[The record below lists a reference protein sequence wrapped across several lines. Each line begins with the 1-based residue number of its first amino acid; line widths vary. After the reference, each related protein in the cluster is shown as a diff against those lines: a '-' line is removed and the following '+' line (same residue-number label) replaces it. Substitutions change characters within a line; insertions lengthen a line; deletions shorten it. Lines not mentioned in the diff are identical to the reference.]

1 MPQLAELHD
10 FSLASLPGVGHYVW
24 DVQRDI
30 LYWSKGLLDLF
41 GLAEPPLGESG
52 FYSLL
57 HPEDRVRVEA
67 ETASFLEA
75 GRRYDHQFRIVRP
88 DGRVRT
94 IIDRGV
100 IERHPNG
107 PALTL
112 RGVNIDVTG
121 GEEDKRHSTEEQKH
135 GDAFRLLADNIDQFV
150 WIANASGWIYWYNNR
165 WLEFTGARLEDMAG
179 WGWRKVHHPD
189 HVERVVEKIARCFES
204 GEPWQDIFPLRR
216 KDGEYRW
223 FLSRALPVRDG
234 TGAILYWFG
243 TNTDVSEQ
251 RRSEAHFRTLA
262 ESVPQLVWTA
272 DAKGDVEYYN
282 SRISGFHDARDAETA
297 RWDWSRIIHPEDL
310 DGTVAAWR
318 SSADHGVAY
327 SHAHRLRMADGSFRW
342 HLSRAV
348 PLMGEDGG
356 VERWFGTATDID
368 EIKQAQILRQVLLE
382 EAHHRIKNMLTMV
395 QSLARL
401 SMQASG
407 APEETFKGF
416 SERLDSLAA
425 AHSVLVQGLDGE
437 AALFDIV
444 DGVARACGIGRERV
458 SCLGEDHVAS
468 RETGLMISLALH
480 ELFTNAI
487 KYGALS
493 TEAGRVDIVCAAAP
507 EGRAEIVWSERDGPP
522 VTPPTRRGLGSQ
534 LIERALASAI
544 KGKATLDFRPSGLV
558 CVIQGRIGPGTVSGS
573 SGSGRPR

>member
-10 FSLASLPGVGHYVW
+10 FSLASVPGVGHYVW

-30 LYWSKGLLDLF
+30 LYWSKGLLDVY
-41 GLAEPPLGESG
+41 GLATPPLGESG

-67 ETASFLEA
+67 ETASFLET
-75 GRRYDHQFRIVRP
+75 GRRYDHQFRILRP
-88 DGRVRT
+88 DGQVRT
-94 IIDRGV
+94 IVDRGV
-100 IERHPNG
+100 IERHPDG

-121 GEEDKRHSTEEQKH
+121 GDEGKPSATEDQKH
-135 GDAFRLLADNIDQFV
+135 ADAFRLLADNIDQFV

-165 WLEFTGARLEDMAG
+165 WLEFTGASLEDMAG

-189 HVERVVEKIARCFES
+189 HVERVVEKIAHCFKT
-204 GEPWQDIFPLRR
+204 GEPWQDTFPLRR

-223 FLSRALPVRDG
+223 FLSRALPVRDEN
-234 TGAILYWFG
+234 GAILYWFG

-272 DAKGDVEYYN
+272 DAGGEVEYYN
-282 SRISGFHDARDAETA
+282 SRISGFYDARDAQEA

-310 DGTVAAWR
+310 DGTVTAWR
-318 SSADHGVAY
+318 SSADQGVPYAH
-327 SHAHRLRMADGSFRW
+327 SHRLRMADGSFRW

-348 PLMGEDGG
+348 PLIGEDGE
-356 VERWFGTATDID
+356 VERWFGTATDVD

-382 EAHHRIKNMLTMV
+382 EAHHRIKNMLTLV

-401 SMQASG
+401 SMQGSG
-407 APEETFKGF
+407 APEDTFKGF

-444 DGVARACGIGRERV
+444 GSVAKTCGIESERV
-458 SCLGEDHVAS
+458 TCIGEDCVAS
-468 RETGLMISLALH
+468 RDAGLMISLALH

-493 TEAGRVDIVCAAAP
+493 AETGRVEIVCSSGP
-507 EGRAEIVWSERDGPP
+507 EGLTQIVWTERGGPP
-522 VTPPTRRGLGSQ
+522 VAPPARRGLGSQ
-534 LIERALASAI
+534 LIERALASSI
-544 KGKATLDFRPSGLV
+544 KGKATLEFRPTGLV
-558 CVIQGRIGPGTVSGS
+558 CVINGRFGSVATHGS
-573 SGSGRPR
+573 SKRDT